1 MRRYDWPGN
10 VRELRNVVERAV
22 LLADGEV
29 FPEQWLQ
36 LGGALA
42 RPAEGP
48 VVDGNRVIIPLDGSM
63 ALDEMDSYII
73 QTALE
78 KSGYNVTATARA
90 LGTTRETLR
99 YRIQKYN
106 LRTAAA
112 ETETGW
118 GTRAPSDFAL

>member
-1 MRRYDWPGN
+1 
-10 VRELRNVVERAV
+10 
-22 LLADGEV
+22 
-29 FPEQWLQ
+29 
-36 LGGALA
+36 
-42 RPAEGP
+42 
-48 VVDGNRVIIPLDGSM
+48 M

-118 GTRAPSDFAL
+118 GTRAPSDSAL